1 MRRTALG
8 AAALLL
14 GVVLLAADVSIA
26 AGSLALTAGVVLV
39 AIGLWGVGGTIS
51 TLRAALSQ
59 TSLQRE
65 ALAAALATRQAER
78 DQLERALASTGDIVI
93 AVDRDTRVRYL
104 NPAAERLLGAA
115 ERPVRDAPLLDVVE
129 DPDLYDAVRLAEAE
143 GTPAV
148 LVVLRAERRY
158 RTVVAPVSDIA
169 ETGPWSVVLAM
180 HDLSDLYEAEIA
192 RRDFFINASHELR
205 TPLSTISAAAET
217 LELARKPADAQRFRE
232 IIQSEAGRMQQLV
245 EEMLALARLE
255 SGLTEPQ
262 METVAIESMI
272 QAAVES
278 IRPQASR
285 EGLSLSY
292 RANGA
297 VGTMVNADPELVE
310 RALLNLLHN
319 AVKFTDAGGEIDVR
333 SEAGDPAD
341 RADAA
346 PMVWI
351 RVRDSGIGIEPAE
364 QTRIFQRFYRVDRAR
379 QSGGGTGLGLAVV
392 RHIAEVHG
400 GAVTVESAPG
410 AGSTFGFSIPLA
422 VGSTAELSSLPQS
435 QSEPQRPEV

>member
-1 MRRTALG
+1 MRTTALG
-8 AAALLL
+8 VGALLL
-14 GVVLLAADVSIA
+14 GVALLTADLSV
-26 AGSLALTAGVVLV
+26 AGGVLALIAGAALV
-39 AIGLWGVGGTIS
+39 GAGLRLAS
-51 TLRAALSQ
+51 AALSRLRG
-59 TSLQRE
+59 SLSDRTDE
-65 ALAAALATRQAER
+65 RDRLVDELSARVAER

-93 AVDRDTRVRYL
+93 AVGRDARIRYF
-104 NPAAERLLGAA
+104 NPAAERTLGSAD
-115 ERPVRDAPLLDVVE
+115 RSMLDAPLLDAVE
-129 DPDLYDAVRLAEAE
+129 DPDLYDAVRLAAEE

-169 ETGPWSVVLAM
+169 DTGPWSVVLAM

-217 LELARKPADAQRFRE
+217 LEFAREPEDEQRFRE
-232 IIQSEAGRMQQLV
+232 IIQTESVRMQQLV

-262 METVAIESMI
+262 METVAIEPLVK
-272 QAAVES
+272 AAVKS
-278 IRPQASR
+278 IRPQAKR
-285 EGLSLSY
+285 EGLKLKY
-292 RANGA
+292 KRNGA
-297 VGTMVNADPELVE
+297 RDTMVSADPELVE

-319 AVKFTDAGGEIDVR
+319 AVKFTEAGGQIEVR
-333 SEAGDPAD
+333 SEPGDATDP
-341 RADAA
+341 A

-351 RVRDSGIGIEPAE
+351 RVRDTGVGIEPAE
-364 QTRIFQRFYRVDRAR
+364 QQRIFQRFYRVDRAR

-400 GAVTVESAPG
+400 GVVTVESAPG
-410 AGSTFGFSIPLA
+410 AGSTFGFSVPRA
-422 VGSTAELSSLPQS
+422 QQG
-435 QSEPQRPEV
+435 